1 MPVKQVEMRAQLQPG
16 LAQSAAARVLI
27 VDDESLVR
35 WSLAETLCASGY
47 QVTEAHDAASAIRE
61 MASAD
66 VVLLDL
72 HLPDSRDLR
81 VLASIRRLSPEVPV
95 IVMTAFKTLE
105 VMNEALGL
113 GAFAVIDKPFDM
125 SDISPLVGR
134 ALAGAAP

>member
-1 MPVKQVEMRAQLQPG
+1 MLRMMHRQDRARRRSDDAFGNATHEQVAHPTL
-16 LAQSAAARVLI
+16 
-27 VDDESLVR
+27 R

-47 QVTEAHDAASAIRE
+47 EVTEAHDGASAIRT

-81 VLASIRRLSPEVPV
+81 VLASIRRLSPKVPV
-95 IVMTAFKTLE
+95 IVMTAFRTLE
-105 VMNEALGL
+105 VLKRGTRL

-134 ALAGAAP
+134 ALVAPAP

>member
-1 MPVKQVEMRAQLQPG
+1 LDIGDRPHPTG
-16 LAQSAAARVLI
+16 QSAAARVLV

-35 WSLAETLCASGY
+35 WSLAETLSASGY
-47 QVTEAHDAASAIRE
+47 EVTEAHGGASAIRT

-81 VLASIRRLSPEVPV
+81 VLAAMRQLSPRVPV
-95 IVMTAFKTLE
+95 IVMTAFGTLD
-105 VMNEALGL
+105 VLNEALGL
-113 GAFAVIDKPFDM
+113 GAFAVVDMPFDM

-134 ALAGAAP
+134 ALAVPAP